1 MPSHSLFWG
10 DGVFL
15 RPQHF
20 QQLEQ
25 RLQESLHI
33 HSRWAT
39 PNDYGLH
46 ELSFDAE
53 SFANWRIVARKVHA
67 RLPDGT
73 VLRFPED
80 CHLAAVAIPRH
91 LFPNSEAR
99 VRVYVG
105 VPESRKGVANTTE
118 DPSMPVRF
126 LQHQEEVE
134 DENRAGNSQIVR
146 FRKLNPCILIGED
159 AAKGFDAVP
168 LFQLKV
174 GATAEAPPQVD
185 NDYIPPV
192 LSQEAWEPLAA
203 FFSTLVNRLG
213 ALSDQL
219 ARQMSDRGVSFESGH
234 REDFERILNLH
245 ALNSALGGLTWIPST
260 RGLHPFVLYTELCRA
275 VGHVA
280 IFRKER
286 KLLEV
291 PAYDH
296 DNLCPMFEELKRLL
310 DGKPPETPYQR
321 IPFAVQGLQMAVRL
335 NSEWLAANWSFY
347 IGVES
352 TLRTGRVTELLTNA
366 RLMDMKA
373 GSSEEVDSIYR
384 FARRGVRFVPVGEA
398 PRSFPRQN
406 WHFFRVDRDD
416 AWTSVERSLNFGI
429 RFNERMVVQ
438 QVSGENK
445 IDINDTE
452 TNGLATLAFSLFV
465 IRNSEGS

>member
-25 RLQESLHI
+25 KVQHSLHLQ
-33 HSRWAT
+33 SRWAIAS
-39 PNDYGLH
+39 DYGLR
-46 ELSFDAE
+46 ELSFDTEA
-53 SFANWRIVARKVHA
+53 FPNWRIVVRRVHA
-67 RLPDGT
+67 RLLDGT
-73 VLRFPED
+73 LLRFPED
-80 CHLAAVAIPRH
+80 CHLAAVSIPRN
-91 LFPNSEAR
+91 LFPNSDAR

-105 VPESRKGVANTTE
+105 VPEQRVGVANTS
-118 DPSMPVRF
+118 DDSQSNVRF
-126 LQHQEEVE
+126 LHHHEETE
-134 DENRAGNSQIVR
+134 DENRAGNPQLVR
-146 FRKLNPCILIGED
+146 FRKLNPRILVGED

-168 LFQLKV
+168 LFQLKI
-174 GATAEAPPQVD
+174 GATAEAPPEID
-185 NDYIPPV
+185 TDYIPPV
-192 LSQEAWEPLAA
+192 LAQEAWEPLSS
-203 FFSTLVNRLG
+203 FFSTIVNRLG

-245 ALNSALGGLTWIPST
+245 AINCALGALTWIPSN

-275 VGHVA
+275 VGQVA

-286 KLLEV
+286 RLLEV

-296 DNLCPMFEELKRLL
+296 DNLCPMFRRLARLL
-310 DGKPPETPYQR
+310 DAESVEVPYQR
-321 IPFAVQGLQMAVRL
+321 IPFAAQGLQMAVRL
-335 NSEWLAANWSFY
+335 NSDWLAPTWSFY

-352 TLRTGRVTELLTNA
+352 ILRTSRVNDLLTNA

-398 PRSFPRQN
+398 PRSFPRLN

-429 RFNERMVVQ
+429 RFNERMVVR
-438 QVSGENK
+438 QVNGENK

-465 IRNSEGS
+465 IRSTEGG

>member
-25 RLQESLHI
+25 KLHQSLHL
-33 HSRWAT
+33 HSRWTT
-39 PNDYGLH
+39 PSDYGLH
-46 ELSFDAE
+46 EFSFDPE
-53 SFANWRIVARKVHA
+53 SFSNWRIVVRKVHA
-67 RLPDGT
+67 RLLDGT
-73 VLRFPED
+73 QLRFPED
-80 CHLAAVAIPRH
+80 CHLAPVSIPRNM
-91 LFPNSEAR
+91 FPNSEAR

-105 VPESRKGVANTTE
+105 VPESRNGVANTTE
-118 DPSMPVRF
+118 DPSLPVRF

-146 FRKLNPCILIGED
+146 YRKLNPRILVGDD
-159 AAKGFDAVP
+159 AARGYDAVP

-174 GATAEAPPQVD
+174 GATAEAPPEVD
-185 NDYIPPV
+185 TDYIPPV
-192 LSQEAWEPLAA
+192 LAQEAWEPLSA
-203 FFSTLVNRLG
+203 FFSTIVNRLG

-219 ARQMSDRGVSFESGH
+219 ARQMSDRGVSFETGH

-245 ALNSALGGLTWIPST
+245 ALNCALSGLTWIPST

-275 VGHVA
+275 VGQVA
-280 IFRKER
+280 IFRKDR

-296 DNLCPMFEELKRLL
+296 DNLCPMFRRLARLL
-310 DGKPPETPYQR
+310 DAESVEVPYQR
-321 IPFAVQGLQMAVRL
+321 IPFAAQGLQMAVRL
-335 NSEWLAANWSFY
+335 NSDWLAPSWSFY

-352 TLRTGRVTELLTNA
+352 TLRTARVNDLLTSSS
-366 RLMDMKA
+366 LMDMKA

-406 WHFFRVDRDD
+406 WHFFRVDRDE
-416 AWTSVERSLNFGI
+416 AWTAVERSLNFGI
-429 RFNERMVVQ
+429 RFNERMVIR
-438 QVSGENK
+438 QVNGENK
-445 IDINDTE
+445 IDINDRE
-452 TNGLATLAFSLFV
+452 TNSPATLAFSLFV
-465 IRNSEGS
+465 IRSSEGG